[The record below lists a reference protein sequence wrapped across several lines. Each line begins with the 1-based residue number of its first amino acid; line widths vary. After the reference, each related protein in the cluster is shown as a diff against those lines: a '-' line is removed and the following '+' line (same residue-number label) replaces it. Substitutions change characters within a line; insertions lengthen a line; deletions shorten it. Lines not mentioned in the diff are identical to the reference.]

1 MAGRARIGAALFEV
15 ALQPHVG
22 EQRAEMVGPVADF
35 GRDARQP
42 VLQLAVDEGAE
53 RNAGDVVVGVAALD
67 EIHRHIE
74 RPVEIGLVAEPR
86 LEGERQ
92 VAGTVAVGVAPDL
105 GAGGEEARQLAK
117 KIEGVP
123 CTIPVNV
130 GEEDKLFGSV
140 TSQEIADFLKKEGIE
155 IEKRDIELEEP
166 IKQLGVYSV
175 KIGLYKDV
183 SAKLKV
189 WVVKDEQK

>member
-1 MAGRARIGAALFEV
+1 MEVVLKKDHENLGNAL
-15 ALQPHVG
+15 
-22 EQRAEMVGPVADF
+22 
-35 GRDARQP
+35 
-42 VLQLAVDEGAE
+42 
-53 RNAGDVVVGVAALD
+53 DVVSVKDGYARNFLIPNGIAVAAS
-67 EIHRHIE
+67 E
-74 RPVEIGLVAEPR
+74 GNKKAVAESKKLSEKR
-86 LEGERQ
+86 EEKKLK
-92 VAGTVAVGVAPDL
+92 
-105 GAGGEEARQLAK
+105 EARQLAK

-130 GEEDKLFGSV
+130 GEEDKLLGSV

>member
-1 MAGRARIGAALFEV
+1 MEVVLKKDHENLGNAL
-15 ALQPHVG
+15 
-22 EQRAEMVGPVADF
+22 
-35 GRDARQP
+35 
-42 VLQLAVDEGAE
+42 
-53 RNAGDVVVGVAALD
+53 DVVSVKDGYARNFLIPNGIAVAAS
-67 EIHRHIE
+67 E
-74 RPVEIGLVAEPR
+74 GNKKAVAESKK
-86 LEGERQ
+86 LSEKKEEKK
-92 VAGTVAVGVAPDL
+92 L
-105 GAGGEEARQLAK
+105 KEARQLAK